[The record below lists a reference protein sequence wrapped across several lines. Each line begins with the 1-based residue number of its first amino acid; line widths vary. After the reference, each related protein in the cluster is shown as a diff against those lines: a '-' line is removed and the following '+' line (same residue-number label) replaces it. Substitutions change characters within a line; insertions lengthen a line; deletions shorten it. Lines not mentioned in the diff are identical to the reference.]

1 MKKQF
6 VYLLLFSLFFVAC
19 DSKSHNAA
27 EVQTQIIE
35 KIPTQKNNTT
45 YSLTTSKNEKITFEM
60 SKQLLSSK
68 QLNGKMVLINFWAP
82 WCKPCIKEMPA
93 FIDLQERYKDDLI
106 IIGVLFDK
114 KMTLEELKTFMKKYK
129 VNFEMTIGAQND
141 RLAKNLDDVTMI
153 PESFLYDKEGLFLEK
168 FVGEVNK
175 TKLESYLKEK

>member
-6 VYLLLFSLFFVAC
+6 LYLFLFSFFFVSC

-27 EVQTQIIE
+27 EVQTQIVKKE
-35 KIPTQKNNTT
+35 AVQKNNNRYT
-45 YSLTTSKNEKITFEM
+45 LTTTQNEKISFEI
-60 SKQLLSSK
+60 SKQLLNSK
-68 QLNGKMVLINFWAP
+68 KLNGKMVLINFWAP
-82 WCKPCIKEMPA
+82 WCQPCIKEMPA
-93 FIDLQERYKDDLI
+93 FRELQKKYKNDLI

-114 KMTLEELKTFMKKYK
+114 KISTPEIHSFIKQHKI
-129 VNFEMTIGAQND
+129 NFLVTVGDENF

-175 TKLESYLKEK
+175 TKLESYLQEK